1 MAKPKDE
8 KRVVMARA
16 VARRWIGKVARAEYR
31 VRVLYGAVEYKNLPN
46 LLRAFRDGKVAM
58 QGLKP
63 LPDMGVKE
71 DFDGFEVWSS
81 DKEAILALNTWL
93 ESRGFETSGAW

>member
-1 MAKPKDE
+1 
-8 KRVVMARA
+8 MARA

-58 QGLKP
+58 KGLKP

-81 DKEAILALNTWL
+81 DKEAILSLNTWL
-93 ESRGFETSGAW
+93 EGRGFETSGVW